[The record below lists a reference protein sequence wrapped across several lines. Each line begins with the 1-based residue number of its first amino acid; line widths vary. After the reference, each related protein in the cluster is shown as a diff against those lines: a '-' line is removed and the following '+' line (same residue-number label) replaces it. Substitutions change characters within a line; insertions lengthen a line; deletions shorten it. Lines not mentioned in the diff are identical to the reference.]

1 METYANLP
9 VVSSIFRAS
18 GGLAVPVPASN
29 DEARR
34 AKQQQQKKRDVKVA
48 PAELSEVPAASEKP
62 STLAVRKAIAAH
74 KQAFNPAVAAN
85 AVPLC
90 ILPEGTTHSG
100 RTLLKFFSGAFEG
113 GGPVQPVL
121 LSYPYT
127 YFHAACFGG
136 GMAEHVLRLLINPWQ
151 RVEVTYMPVYHP
163 SAEEQTDADLYA
175 ENVRLAMC
183 ASAGVPPSAYGA
195 KALRKEYLA
204 AAVGLAAPAD
214 KNNA

>member
-1 METYANLP
+1 MMRPAPPTLPACLAERPGPVLVLAPHCGALEGFVMMYDGMPRAIAMETYAKLP

-29 DEARR
+29 DEARK
-34 AKQQQQKKRDVKVA
+34 AKQQQHQRKHDAKVA
-48 PAELSEVPAASEKP
+48 PAELSEAPTATAAPPEEASRAQGPKP

-100 RTLLKFFSGAFEG
+100 RTLVKFFSGAFEG

-121 LSYPYT
+121 LS
-127 YFHAACFGG
+127 
-136 GMAEHVLRLLINPWQ
+136 
-151 RVEVTYMPVYHP
+151 
-163 SAEEQTDADLYA
+163 
-175 ENVRLAMC
+175 
-183 ASAGVPPSAYGA
+183 
-195 KALRKEYLA
+195 
-204 AAVGLAAPAD
+204 
-214 KNNA
+214 